1 MGKGSFVC
9 CSGAHGPKH
18 SAFLGYFHSLNISF
32 FPSPPNIPSQNFA
45 SRWSAPHHPSGKYC
59 LAPQAT
65 EYLLYLCMGWVG
77 SGAFPTKHPNEL
89 KHVQSEMPIFPLH
102 AASQIHFHY
111 ICSIL
116 PPSSCTHGLHGPLL
130 PGTLESLQ
138 PLGARCSRPWM
149 GAKYPCPTIS
159 TQQFGFH
166 IWARAKLVHFA
177 QHFFRD
183 FFHVSLA
190 QILNCFS
197 LLIFGQLGPGSVRKH
212 RHTLLNSSSVGR
224 YLADRIS
231 CNTRCFHEPVHFL
244 VKVAY
249 AARFMCG

>member
-149 GAKYPCPTIS
+149 GAKLSLPNNQHTAVWFPYLGSGRSWYILHNTSFGTSFMYPLRKYS
-159 TQQFGFH
+159 TAFPC
-166 IWARAKLVHFA
+166 
-177 QHFFRD
+177 
-183 FFHVSLA
+183 S
-190 QILNCFS
+190 FS
-197 LLIFGQLGPGSVRKH
+197 D
-212 RHTLLNSSSVGR
+212 SSVQ
-224 YLADRIS
+224 
-231 CNTRCFHEPVHFL
+231 
-244 VKVAY
+244 
-249 AARFMCG
+249 ARSESTATHC

>member
-77 SGAFPTKHPNEL
+77 SSTFPTKHPNEL

-102 AASQIHFHY
+102 AASQIHFHLH
-111 ICSIL
+111 L
-116 PPSSCTHGLHGPLL
+116 PAPMVSM
-130 PGTLESLQ
+130 
-138 PLGARCSRPWM
+138 ARCCQELWKASNLWVPDAADPGWVPNIP
-149 GAKYPCPTIS
+149 A
-159 TQQFGFH
+159 QQSAH
-166 IWARAKLVHFA
+166 SSLV
-177 QHFFRD
+177 
-183 FFHVSLA
+183 S
-190 QILNCFS
+190 
-197 LLIFGQLGPGSVRKH
+197 IFGLGRSWYILHNTSFGTSFMYPLRKYS
-212 RHTLLNSSSVGR
+212 TAFPCSFSDSSVQ
-224 YLADRIS
+224 
-231 CNTRCFHEPVHFL
+231 
-244 VKVAY
+244 
-249 AARFMCG
+249 ARSESTATHC